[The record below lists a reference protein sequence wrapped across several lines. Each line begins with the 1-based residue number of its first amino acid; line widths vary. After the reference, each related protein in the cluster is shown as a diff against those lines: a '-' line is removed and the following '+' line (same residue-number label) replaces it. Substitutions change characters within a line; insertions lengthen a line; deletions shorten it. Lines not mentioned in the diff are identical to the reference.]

1 MVLAVEVV
9 VMAMLGVVVVVEA
22 ALTVVTAL
30 ALVMM
35 GAHW

>member
-1 MVLAVEVV
+1 MVLVVELV
-9 VMAMLGVVVVVEA
+9 VMEMLGVVVVVEA

-30 ALVMM
+30 AFLMM